1 MQNSY
6 TRKKIFCVFAFRII
20 NFRDWGRVN
29 IMKMSA
35 MLLPTIRELPSDA
48 EAKSHILMLRAA
60 LVRQVSSGVYSFLP
74 LGYRVLR
81 KIEEIIREEMD
92 RAGAL
97 EVHMPALLD
106 AELYKRS
113 GRWDIYGADM
123 FRLKDRTDRDFL
135 LGPTHEEVFT
145 DLVAWWLKSYKQ
157 LPITLYQIQY
167 KYRDEKRPR
176 YGLIRCKEFLM
187 KDAYSFDATLESL
200 DESYDKMKAAYYRA
214 FERLGLKFL
223 CVDADNGAMGGSGS
237 QEFMVPSPI
246 GEDDVVYC
254 DDCHYAA
261 NMEKAS
267 YKPVPAPAPEEM
279 QPLRR
284 VPTPGAHTIA
294 QITEFLHCAPERVA
308 KTLIYVADGKPVA
321 VMLRGDRDLNEVKL
335 KNHLRC
341 VELEMADPATVQA
354 VTHAIVGFA
363 GPVGLDVPIYADT
376 EIRDMRNIVV
386 GGNETDV
393 HIENCNPDR
402 DFTVVDYTDLRCA
415 VEGDACPRCGKPMKI
430 ERGIE
435 IGHIFKLGKRYTEV
449 LDCEYT
455 DADGKPAI
463 PFMGCYGIGVSRV
476 ISAVIEQNCDDNGII
491 WPKSCAPY
499 AVHLVALGRP
509 DSVEMEAAEKLYND
523 MQAAGIEVLY
533 DDRNERAGVKFMDA
547 DLIGIPLRVT
557 VGRKAKEGIVEVK
570 ERRGGE
576 VREMTFAEAIEY
588 AKN

>member
-1 MQNSY
+1 
-6 TRKKIFCVFAFRII
+6 
-20 NFRDWGRVN
+20 
-29 IMKMSA
+29 MKMSN

-48 EAKSHILMLRAA
+48 EAQSHILMLRAA

-81 KIEEIIREEMD
+81 KIEQVVREEMD

-97 EVHMPALLD
+97 EVHMPALIEAD
-106 AELYKRS
+106 LYKKS

-123 FRLKDRTDRDFL
+123 FRLKDRSDRDFL

-145 DLVAWWLKSYKQ
+145 DLVRWWLKSYKQ

-187 KDAYSFDATLESL
+187 KDAYSFDATLGSL
-200 DESYDKMKAAYYRA
+200 DESYQKMKDAYYRI

-237 QEFMVPSPI
+237 QEFMVPSAI

-254 DDCHYAA
+254 DACHYAA

-267 YKPVPAPAPEEM
+267 YKPVPAPAPEEEL
-279 QPLRR
+279 PLRR

-294 QITEFLHCAPERVA
+294 QITEFLHCPAERVA

-335 KNHLRC
+335 KNHLGCR
-341 VELEMADPATVQA
+341 ELEMADPATVEA
-354 VTHAIVGFA
+354 VTHAVVGFA
-363 GPVGLDVPIYADT
+363 GPVGLTVPVYADS
-376 EIRDMRNIVV
+376 EIEAMRNIVV

-393 HIENCNPDR
+393 HIENCNPGR
-402 DFTVVDYTDLRCA
+402 DFTVVDYSDLRCA
-415 VEGDACPRCGKPMKI
+415 VEGDLCPVCGKPMTI

-455 DADGKPAI
+455 DEDGKPAI
-463 PFMGCYGIGVSRV
+463 PYMGCYGIGVSRV
-476 ISAVIEQNCDDNGII
+476 IAAVIEQNCDEMGII
-491 WPKSCAPY
+491 WPKVCAPY
-499 AVHLVALGRP
+499 DVHLVALGRP
-509 DSVEMEAAEKLYND
+509 GSAEEAAANKLYDD
-523 MQAAGIEVLY
+523 MTAAGLEVLY

-547 DLIGIPLRVT
+547 DLIGLPVRVT
-557 VGRKAKEGIVEVK
+557 VGRRAKDGIVEVK

-576 VREMTFAEAIEY
+576 VREMTFEEAIAF
-588 AKN
+588 AKA

>member
-1 MQNSY
+1 
-6 TRKKIFCVFAFRII
+6 
-20 NFRDWGRVN
+20 
-29 IMKMSA
+29 
-35 MLLPTIRELPSDA
+35 
-48 EAKSHILMLRAA
+48 
-60 LVRQVSSGVYSFLP
+60 
-74 LGYRVLR
+74 
-81 KIEEIIREEMD
+81 
-92 RAGAL
+92 
-97 EVHMPALLD
+97 
-106 AELYKRS
+106 
-113 GRWDIYGADM
+113 
-123 FRLKDRTDRDFL
+123 
-135 LGPTHEEVFT
+135 
-145 DLVAWWLKSYKQ
+145 
-157 LPITLYQIQY
+157 
-167 KYRDEKRPR
+167 
-176 YGLIRCKEFLM
+176 M

-267 YKPVPAPAPEEM
+267 YRPVPDPAPEEM
-279 QPLRR
+279 LPLRR

-354 VTHAIVGFA
+354 VTHAVVGFA

-509 DSVEMEAAEKLYND
+509 DSAEMEAAEKLYND

>member
-1 MQNSY
+1 
-6 TRKKIFCVFAFRII
+6 
-20 NFRDWGRVN
+20 
-29 IMKMSA
+29 MKMSA

-267 YKPVPAPAPEEM
+267 YRPVPAPAPEEM

-354 VTHAIVGFA
+354 VTHAVVGFA

-491 WPKSCAPY
+491 WPKYCAPY

-509 DSVEMEAAEKLYND
+509 DSAEMEAAEKLYND

>member
-1 MQNSY
+1 
-6 TRKKIFCVFAFRII
+6 
-20 NFRDWGRVN
+20 
-29 IMKMSA
+29 MKMSN

-48 EAKSHILMLRAA
+48 EAPSHILMLRAA

-81 KIEEIIREEMD
+81 KIENIIREEMD
-92 RAGAL
+92 SAGAL

-176 YGLIRCKEFLM
+176 YGLIRCKEFVM
-187 KDAYSFDATLESL
+187 KDAYSFDATPESL

-214 FERLGLKFL
+214 FDRLGLKYL
-223 CVDADNGAMGGSGS
+223 CVDADNGAMGGNGS
-237 QEFMVPSPI
+237 QEFMVPSSI

-267 YKPVPAPAPEEM
+267 YRPVPAPAPEELL
-279 QPLRR
+279 PLRR

-294 QITEFLHCAPERVA
+294 QITEFLHCSPERVA
-308 KTLIYVADGKPVA
+308 KTLIYLADGKPVA

-335 KNHLRC
+335 KNHLGC
-341 VELEMADPATVQA
+341 LDLEMADPATVET
-354 VTHAIVGFA
+354 VTHAVVGFA
-363 GPVGLDVPIYADT
+363 GPVGLTVPLYADT

-393 HIENCNPDR
+393 HIENCNPGR
-402 DFTVVDYTDLRCA
+402 DFQVIDYCDLRCA
-415 VEGDACPRCGKPMKI
+415 VEGDACPVCGKPMKI

-435 IGHIFKLGKRYTEV
+435 IGHIFKLGKRYTEA
-449 LDCEYT
+449 LGCEYT

-476 ISAVIEQNCDDNGII
+476 ISAVIEQNCDEHGIV

-499 AVHLVALGRP
+499 GVYLVGLGRP
-509 DSVEMEAAEKLYND
+509 GSEELAAAEKLYQD
-523 MQAAGIEVLY
+523 MEAAGIEVLY

-547 DLIGIPLRVT
+547 DLIGLPLRVT
-557 VGRKAKEGIVEVK
+557 VGRKAKEGIVEVRDRK
-570 ERRGGE
+570 TGE
-576 VREMTFAEAIEY
+576 VREMTFAEAVEF

>member
-1 MQNSY
+1 
-6 TRKKIFCVFAFRII
+6 
-20 NFRDWGRVN
+20 
-29 IMKMSA
+29 
-35 MLLPTIRELPSDA
+35 
-48 EAKSHILMLRAA
+48 
-60 LVRQVSSGVYSFLP
+60 
-74 LGYRVLR
+74 
-81 KIEEIIREEMD
+81 
-92 RAGAL
+92 
-97 EVHMPALLD
+97 
-106 AELYKRS
+106 
-113 GRWDIYGADM
+113 
-123 FRLKDRTDRDFL
+123 
-135 LGPTHEEVFT
+135 
-145 DLVAWWLKSYKQ
+145 
-157 LPITLYQIQY
+157 
-167 KYRDEKRPR
+167 
-176 YGLIRCKEFLM
+176 
-187 KDAYSFDATLESL
+187 
-200 DESYDKMKAAYYRA
+200 
-214 FERLGLKFL
+214 
-223 CVDADNGAMGGSGS
+223 
-237 QEFMVPSPI
+237 
-246 GEDDVVYC
+246 
-254 DDCHYAA
+254 
-261 NMEKAS
+261 
-267 YKPVPAPAPEEM
+267 
-279 QPLRR
+279 
-284 VPTPGAHTIA
+284 
-294 QITEFLHCAPERVA
+294 
-308 KTLIYVADGKPVA
+308 
-321 VMLRGDRDLNEVKL
+321 
-335 KNHLRC
+335 
-341 VELEMADPATVQA
+341 MADPATVQA
-354 VTHAIVGFA
+354 VTHAVVGFA

-509 DSVEMEAAEKLYND
+509 DSAEMEAAEKLYND

-533 DDRNERAGVKFMDA
+533 DDRNERAGVKFM
-547 DLIGIPLRVT
+547 PLRVT

>member
-1 MQNSY
+1 
-6 TRKKIFCVFAFRII
+6 
-20 NFRDWGRVN
+20 
-29 IMKMSA
+29 MKMSA

-267 YKPVPAPAPEEM
+267 YRPVPAPAPEEM

-354 VTHAIVGFA
+354 VTHAVVGFA

-509 DSVEMEAAEKLYND
+509 DSAEMEAAEKLYND

>member
-20 NFRDWGRVN
+20 NSRDWGRVN

-354 VTHAIVGFA
+354 VTHAVVGFA

-509 DSVEMEAAEKLYND
+509 DSAEMEAAEKLYND